1 MDPGGFRTFTP
12 RLAKVVSGAKVYC
25 RFSASIFKLFVV
37 LKMGCYSLLAFVGK
51 GLSFVGKGLSFVGK
65 GLSFAG
71 WYPQFGRDTGKPL
84 NLHLDPSDWGKLSI
98 SDFKNLFY
106 ITRYFT
112 FTMYDG
118 KRIWQIFVRDFF
130 FFYLREQQVI
140 LTTS

>member
-37 LKMGCYSLLAFVGK
+37 LKMGCYPLLAFVGK
-51 GLSFVGKGLSFVGK
+51 GLSF
-65 GLSFAG
+65 AG
-71 WYPQFGRDTGKPL
+71 WHPQFGRDTGKPL